1 MKVSKIH
8 FTTDEGD
15 IIFIPET
22 KKDEDVAESIALAFN
37 KEAQDA
43 GEIKGIILALLRE
56 DGTSIGVGGTPME
69 LFAGYAAIKESIAE
83 RTHPALMSIIDEGIQ
98 ARLKSQRCSGER
110 KIAEEETVNEK
121 N

>member
-1 MKVSKIH
+1 MKVSKVH

-43 GEIKGIILALLRE
+43 GEIKGIILALLRTS
-56 DGTSIGVGGTPME
+56 GTSIGVGGTPME
-69 LFAGYAAIKESIAE
+69 LFAGYAAIKESIAK
-83 RTHPALMSIIDEGIQ
+83 RTHPALMAMIDKDIQ
-98 ARLKSQRCSGER
+98 ALLESQGGSWEK
-110 KIAEEETVNEK
+110 KIAEGAVR
-121 N
+121 

>member
-37 KEAQDA
+37 KEAQGA
-43 GEIKGIILALLRE
+43 GEIEGIILALLRS

-69 LFAGYAAIKESIAE
+69 LFTGYAMIKESIAK
-83 RTHPALMSIIDEGIQ
+83 RTHPALMAMIDKGIQ
-98 ARLKSQRCSGER
+98 ARIKAQGGRWEK
-110 KIAEEETVNEK
+110 KITEEGQCDEED
-121 N
+121 

>member
-1 MKVSKIH
+1 MKVSRIH

-22 KKDEDVAESIALAFN
+22 KKGEDVAKSIALAFN

-43 GEIKGIILALLRE
+43 GEIKGIILALLRTE
-56 DGTSIGVGGTPME
+56 GTSIGVGGTPME

-83 RTHPALMSIIDEGIQ
+83 RTHPALMAMIDENIQ
-98 ARLKSQRCSGER
+98 AHLKSQGGSGE
-110 KIAEEETVNEK
+110 KEITEEAV
-121 N
+121 

>member
-56 DGTSIGVGGTPME
+56 DGTSIGVGARRWSSLQDTP
-69 LFAGYAAIKESIAE
+69 
-83 RTHPALMSIIDEGIQ
+83 
-98 ARLKSQRCSGER
+98 RLKSL
-110 KIAEEETVNEK
+110 
-121 N
+121 